1 MSWFRKAVFPSFI
14 KEYNHLDF
22 KVWNLQSLEASEFVI
37 IDAETTGLGKKDQI
51 ITIGAMVMQGYEI
64 DLRILLDQ
72 TYSHEKGTD
81 AAEIHGELP
90 QVSKKEKKVLIEEL
104 LDFVGNRVIVGHHIS
119 FDVSKV
125 NQLISSV
132 YKGFKL
138 KNQVID
144 TANLL
149 YRFNR
154 DGYDNQVG
162 GKSNL
167 QLDIACQD
175 YGIPIEN
182 RHTALGDAY
191 MTAQLLMH
199 LLSIATEKRISTLSE
214 LF

>member
-1 MSWFRKAVFPSFI
+1 LSWFRKAVFPSFI
-14 KEYNHLDF
+14 KEYNELEF
-22 KVWNLQSLEASEFVI
+22 KVWHKQSLDACEFVI

-51 ITIGAMVMQGYEI
+51 ITIGAMVMKGYEI
-64 DLRILLDQ
+64 DLSILLDQ

-104 LDFVGNRVIVGHHIS
+104 LAFIGNRVIVGHHIS
-119 FDVSKV
+119 FDISKI
-125 NQLISSV
+125 NQLVSV
-132 YKGFKL
+132 VYNGFKL

-144 TANLL
+144 TAQLL

-154 DGYDNQVG
+154 ERYENQVG
-162 GKSNL
+162 GRSNL

-175 YGIPIEN
+175 FNIPIEN

-199 LLSIATEKRISTLSE
+199 LLSMASEKRISSVSQ

>member
-1 MSWFRKAVFPSFI
+1 
-14 KEYNHLDF
+14 
-22 KVWNLQSLEASEFVI
+22 
-37 IDAETTGLGKKDQI
+37 
-51 ITIGAMVMQGYEI
+51 MVMKGYEI
-64 DLRILLDQ
+64 DLSILLDQ

-104 LDFVGNRVIVGHHIS
+104 LAFIGNRVIVGHHIS
-119 FDVSKV
+119 FDISKI
-125 NQLISSV
+125 NQLVSV
-132 YKGFKL
+132 VYNGFKL

-144 TANLL
+144 TAQLL

-154 DGYDNQVG
+154 ERYENQVG
-162 GKSNL
+162 GRSNL

-175 YGIPIEN
+175 FNIPIEN

-199 LLSIATEKRISTLSE
+199 LLSMASEKRISSVSQ